1 MPEDQTGAEQSPA
14 EAWSEVG
21 KQFEALG
28 DSLARALRAAWESEE
43 TRQHVQAVRDGM
55 EKMVSKVDRAVE
67 DATQSPQG
75 QKFREQA
82 AKTAESLRAAGE
94 QTWQETQPHLL
105 SALSRINAE
114 LKGVVDRME
123 QRETVPGE
131 PAADEASSEPSEDG
145 LSDT

>member
-1 MPEDQTGAEQSPA
+1 MPEDRTEAEQSPA

-21 KQFEALG
+21 RQFEALG
-28 DSLARALRAAWESEE
+28 EGLARALRAAWESEE

-55 EKMVSKVDRAVE
+55 EKMVSKVDRAME

-75 QKFREQA
+75 QRFREQA
-82 AKTAESLRAAGE
+82 AKTADSLRAAGE
-94 QTWQETQPHLL
+94 QTWEEAQPHLL

-123 QRETVPGE
+123 RRETVPRE
-131 PAADEASSEPSEDG
+131 PAADEPSNEPS
-145 LSDT
+145 DT